1 MPDHSL
7 TYLLMLVFC
16 VIQPLMVP
24 VSVLYFVVNGAC
36 LRYDLI
42 YVYREAF
49 QSGGRFWPV
58 VRCLS
63 CGSLMMLQTA
73 CTCCGA
79 CFSGVCICLR
89 WAGVLRRVVAL
100 SLRCSAIR

>member
-58 VRCLS
+58 VRCLPLRVS
-63 CGSLMMLQTA
+63 DDAANGLYLLWRLFLQGAASA
-73 CTCCGA
+73 C
-79 CFSGVCICLR
+79 VR
-89 WAGVLRRVVAL
+89 WHGRVLRRVAE
-100 SLRCSAIR
+100 